1 MRAVVALA
9 MLAACGRCEDARS
22 TTTLVLDIT
31 DEKQPVGARVL
42 LWDANGEPV
51 RIGTLDLYGQRQGS
65 TACRIAPGALGSWN
79 GLIVAR
85 GIAEIPI
92 GHDAC
97 APSPAIPYGK
107 YKVWAWRGIEYEKWE
122 GEVDLS
128 ANRGRVA
135 LAIPL
140 VRAWTPHGTLAAD
153 LHVHAQASNDSTLP
167 NQQRVIAQAAAGIQ
181 VIGLS
186 DHNANGD
193 VDLEIGQLG
202 LADVIA
208 SIAGNELTAEQL
220 HVNVYPVVVDKN
232 QPRGGSPQD
241 LAKADAAKLFATAR
255 AMPGNPI
262 VQLNHP
268 RFRYTALYDGTRWD
282 GVAWPPPFSI
292 DFDAVEVLA
301 GYSAFNMPGD
311 RRFDE
316 SVRDLFTFMDHG
328 KLLIPVGNSD
338 THDLNWVLDG
348 TARTYVFVDDPRTR
362 PFDEAAFIAALRARR
377 VVATTG
383 PWLDVEVGVTSQQS
397 GPGQSLR
404 ASGKVPV
411 DIELSQAAFVNAERI
426 TIHVGGKPAV
436 TFGPGTT
443 APGYTPGARVTR
455 LRTEID
461 VGSDDT
467 WIAVT
472 ADGDTP
478 MPKEITGT
486 YQQDKWQRPGVTPFA
501 IAAPILIDAD
511 GDGRWKR
518 GGADLLLGDALRK

>member
-1 MRAVVALA
+1 MRAGLVVALC
-9 MLAACGRCEDARS
+9 AACGRGEPARS
-22 TTTLVLDIT
+22 TTILTLDIT
-31 DEKQPVGARVL
+31 DGGKPVGARVL
-42 LWDANGEPV
+42 LWDEQGQPV
-51 RIGTLDLYGQRQGS
+51 RIGQLDLYGQRQGA
-65 TACRIAPGALGSWN
+65 TACPIAPGVVGSWN

-85 GIAEIPI
+85 GGGEVPI
-92 GHDAC
+92 GRDAC
-97 APSPAIPYGK
+97 NPSPAIPYGK

-128 ANRGRVA
+128 ADRGRVP

-140 VRAWTPHGTLAAD
+140 VRAWTPSGTLAAD

-167 NQQRVIAQAAAGIQ
+167 NRQRVIAQAAAGIQ

-193 VDLEIGQLG
+193 ADLEIGQLG
-202 LADVIA
+202 LEDVIA
-208 SIAGNELTAEQL
+208 SIASNELTSEQL
-220 HVNVYPVVVDKN
+220 HVNVYPVAVDKSA
-232 QPRGGSPQD
+232 PRGGSPQD
-241 LAKADAAKLFATAR
+241 LAKLDAGALFGVAR
-255 AMPGNPI
+255 AMPGKPI

-268 RFRYTALYDGTRWD
+268 RFRYTALYDGTNWN
-282 GVAWPPPFSI
+282 GITWPPPFSI
-292 DFDAVEVLA
+292 DYDAVEVAA

-316 SVRDLFTFMDHG
+316 GVRDYLTFIDHG
-328 KLLIPVGNSD
+328 RLIIPVGNSD

-348 TARTYVFVDDPRTR
+348 TARTYVFVDDPRTK

-383 PWLDVEVGVTSQQS
+383 PWLDVEVGTA
-397 GPGQSLR
+397 GPGQFLR
-404 ASGKVPV
+404 ASGKVVV
-411 DIELSQAAFVNAERI
+411 DIELSQAGFVKAERI
-426 TIHVGGKPAV
+426 TIHVGGKPPQ
-436 TFGPGTT
+436 TFGIE
-443 APGYTPGARVTR
+443 R
-455 LRTEID
+455 LKLDVD
-461 VGSDDT
+461 VGAVDT
-467 WIAVT
+467 WLAVT

-486 YQQDKWQRPGVTPFA
+486 YQQDKWKRPGVTPFA

-518 GGADLLLGDALRK
+518 GDANIALPP